1 MRFFYVRLHTHAEYA
16 SMKLIT
22 CSEYFI
28 RIHRSKKRST
38 GKQPL
43 HIRTILF
50 KFYFAFLCNEFLN
63 YCWIKI
69 YLGAFKKTCI
79 RHVTRY
85 FLAICHFGQILE
97 HEKQFQFNVYQTL
110 LQHGLQNKRNF
121 STSNYSCL
129 QKLVSLCYLNVYP
142 CLYIIQ
148 SLRCIVIRYNPE
160 SLKFPVRCM
169 PYLLDPIYQT
179 VTRSIRN

>member
-1 MRFFYVRLHTHAEYA
+1 MEKLLGEMVWWVLWIWASWILEREVGVSSLVMRFFYVRLHTHAEYA

-50 KFYFAFLCNEFLN
+50 KFYFALLCNEILN
-63 YCWIKI
+63 YCCIKI
-69 YLGAFKKTCI
+69 YLGAFKKTGK

-97 HEKQFQFNVYQTL
+97 HEKQF
-110 LQHGLQNKRNF
+110 
-121 STSNYSCL
+121 
-129 QKLVSLCYLNVYP
+129 
-142 CLYIIQ
+142 
-148 SLRCIVIRYNPE
+148 
-160 SLKFPVRCM
+160 
-169 PYLLDPIYQT
+169 
-179 VTRSIRN
+179 